1 MPTYHYVAVT
11 LAGKH
16 QKGVLEADHEK
27 HVRDQ
32 LRAQQLIPLKVSVAR
47 SIKVMQFNVSNLS
60 QWWAARALSA
70 SALALF
76 TRQFATLLSAGLP
89 VEEALLAVSQQTE
102 AVHVKAMILSVRAS
116 VMEGHSLAVAMEA
129 HPQAFSSLFCATIAA
144 GERTGHLDH
153 ILLRLADYTE
163 QQAHLKQKLK
173 TALIYPSMIVCVA
186 FGIVSFLLAYV
197 VPKMV
202 GVYGHLKQALPW
214 MTAVLIALSHG
225 LQAVGLYLL
234 FAFVL
239 FIFLL
244 KREMKKRPAFRFRVQ
259 LGLLRLPWL
268 GYVLKTTDTA
278 RFARTLSILCTA
290 GVPALDA
297 MRVAAQLMVCL
308 PIREAVEAAVLR
320 VREGGAI
327 HLALKNTGYFT
338 PMSTHMIASGEAS
351 GQLDQLLERVASQQ
365 EQEVTSLIEVSLA
378 LFEPAIILLMGAIV
392 LFIVLAVLLPIF
404 QLNDMVG

>member
-1 MPTYHYVAVT
+1 MPAYHYLAVN
-11 LAGKH
+11 LEGKH
-16 QKGVLEADHEK
+16 QKGVMEAEHEK

-32 LRAQQLIPLKVSVAR
+32 LREQQLIPIKVSVAR
-47 SIKVMQFNVSNLS
+47 SIKVMRFNVAGLS

-70 SALALF
+70 QAIALF

-89 VEEALLAVSQQTE
+89 VEEALLAVSQQTD

-163 QQAHLKQKLK
+163 QQSALRQKLK

-214 MTAVLIALSHG
+214 MTTLLIALSHG
-225 LQAVGLYLL
+225 LQALGLYLL
-234 FAFVL
+234 LGLILFAFV
-239 FIFLL
+239 IR
-244 KREMKKRPAFRFRVQ
+244 REMKRRPAFRHRVQ
-259 LGLLRLPWL
+259 TGLLRLPL
-268 GYVLKTTDTA
+268 FGYVMKTTDTA

-297 MRVAAQLMVCL
+297 MRVASQLMVCL
-308 PIREAVEAAVLR
+308 PIRNAVEAAVGR

-365 EQEVTSLIEVSLA
+365 ETEVTRLIDVSLA
-378 LFEPAIILLMGAIV
+378 LFEPAIILLMGGIV

>member
-1 MPTYHYVAVT
+1 MPTYHYTAVT
-11 LAGKH
+11 SEGNYH
-16 QKGVLEADHEK
+16 KGVMEADHEK
-27 HVRDQ
+27 QVRDQ
-32 LRAQQLIPLKVSVAR
+32 LREQQLFPIKVNPAR
-47 SIKVMQFNVSNLS
+47 SIQLMTFQFAGFS
-60 QWWAARALSA
+60 QWWAARGLSS

-89 VEEALLAVSQQTE
+89 VEEALLAVSQQTD
-102 AVHVKAMILSVRAS
+102 AVSVKAIVLSVRAS

-163 QQAHLKQKLK
+163 QQAALRQKLK
-173 TALIYPSMIVCVA
+173 TALIYPTMIVCVS

-202 GVYGHLKQALPW
+202 SVYGHLKQALPL
-214 MTAVLIALSHG
+214 MTTILIAMSRG
-225 LQAVGLYLL
+225 LQAVGWYALL
-234 FAFVL
+234 AVALGLIL
-239 FIFLL
+239 FFRQM
-244 KREMKKRPAFRFRVQ
+244 KRQPKFRYRVQ
-259 LGLLRLPWL
+259 IFLLRLPLL
-268 GYVLKTTDTA
+268 GYVMKTADTA
-278 RFARTLSILCTA
+278 RFSRTLSILCAA

-297 MRVAAQLMVCL
+297 MQVAAQLMVCL
-308 PIREAVEAAVLR
+308 PIREAVEVAVGR

-338 PMSTHMIASGEAS
+338 PMCTHMMASGEAS
-351 GQLDQLLERVASQQ
+351 GQLDQMLERVATQQ
-365 EQEVTSLIEVSLA
+365 EGDITRLIDVSLA
-378 LFEPAIILLMGAIV
+378 LFEPAVILLMGAIV

-404 QLNDMVG
+404 QLNDFAG